1 MIAFEFDYALLA
13 SSGVAESLHAAGVD
27 VDVSS
32 HHAATESE
40 EDAAAAQSVLF

>member
-27 VDVSS
+27 IELLS
-32 HHAATESE
+32 HDAATERE
-40 EDAAAAQSVLF
+40 EDAGAQSIPL